1 MSKRSA
7 DEGDAPGDGSVKK
20 SKTTL
25 ESSQVP
31 SMPSNII
38 TQMMDIAEP
47 MSSLKKLLEHRLQCN
62 LDEHEIYLQNTAMV
76 DGSKSLL
83 EQGVSAEG
91 IVQFSVQV
99 ISSLGAKPRLN
110 IVDIVKPIIE
120 TVEIPIDPAQQDV
133 ATADEI
139 SESDGQV
146 TRWVLCNSY
155 RDEEEKHGI
164 PHNPCLW
171 SVDDTVHWLNWASN
185 EFNIALGD
193 RVSQLKMKGSELCGL
208 SKESFLSK
216 LSKPA
221 GELVWTH
228 LQLLKKSVGQTI
240 QNTTAT
246 IEEPVPLV
254 ASEVVA
260 NVATVKTSSKTTHS
274 PRITAHSGDEKLSP
288 GNRTGNNGQI
298 QLWQFLLELLT
309 DKDSR
314 DCICWVGD
322 NGEFKLIDPEMVAQR
337 WGARKNKPLMNYEKL
352 SRALRYYYDGDMIAK
367 VHGKRFVYKF
377 VCDLRN
383 LLGYSAAELNKL
395 VVECEQRILK
405 KRMHSSAGQKN

>member
-7 DEGDAPGDGSVKK
+7 EDGDSSGDASVKK
-20 SKTTL
+20 SKTQ
-25 ESSQVP
+25 ESNNTQTT
-31 SMPSNII
+31 PSNVI

-47 MSSLKKLLEHRLQCN
+47 MSSLKKLLEQRLQCN
-62 LDEHEIYLQNTAMV
+62 LSEHELYLQNLVMV

-99 ISSLGAKPRLN
+99 ISGSKPRLN

-120 TVEIPIDPAQQDV
+120 TVEIPIDSAQQE
-133 ATADEI
+133 ATTTEEI
-139 SESDGQV
+139 TETIDNGQV

-164 PHNPCLW
+164 SHDPCLW
-171 SVDDTVHWLNWASN
+171 SIENTIHWLNWSSN

-193 RVSQLKMKGSELCGL
+193 RIDQMKMKGSELCAL
-208 SKESFLSK
+208 SKKDFLDK

-221 GELVWTH
+221 GELIWTH
-228 LQLLKKSVGQTI
+228 LQLLKKSAGHNAPNVTVEGP
-240 QNTTAT
+240 A
-246 IEEPVPLV
+246 PL
-254 ASEVVA
+254 AAPEVVA
-260 NVATVKTSSKTTHS
+260 HVATVKTTTKSHS

-322 NGEFKLIDPEMVAQR
+322 NGEFKLIDPEVVAQR

-395 VVECEQRILK
+395 VVECEQRIMK
-405 KRMHSSAGQKN
+405 KRMHSSASQKN